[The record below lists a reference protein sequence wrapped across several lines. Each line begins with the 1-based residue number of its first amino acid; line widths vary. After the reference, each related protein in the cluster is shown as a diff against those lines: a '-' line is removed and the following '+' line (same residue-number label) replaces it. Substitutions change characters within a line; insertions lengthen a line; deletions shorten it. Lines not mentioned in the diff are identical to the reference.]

1 MTKDNNHSILTALLM
16 LTIAS
21 LIISCLLTACSE
33 FGRYE
38 VYHVNG
44 RPCYVF
50 DWYTGKRLP
59 VTDELVDKAT
69 GDWTHC
75 DPSLCE

>member
-1 MTKDNNHSILTALLM
+1 MTKDNNHSILTTLM

-21 LIISCLLTACSE
+21 LIACCLLTACGD

-38 VYHVNG
+38 VYHVDG

-50 DWYTGKRLP
+50 DWSTGKRLQ
-59 VTDELVDKAT
+59 VTNELLDKAD
-69 GDWTHC
+69 GEWTPC